1 MTEPVV
7 SEPVVTELVATTG
20 AYRSGI
26 DVSEA
31 VAIDQDRSEVDF
43 ATGVWTQLDAST
55 RATILMLV
63 QADLMTHQN

>member
-1 MTEPVV
+1 
-7 SEPVVTELVATTG
+7 VATTG
-20 AYRSGI
+20 SYRSGI

-31 VAIDQDRSEVDF
+31 VTIDQDRSDVDQV
-43 ATGVWTQLDAST
+43 TGVWTQLDAST